1 MNHLMIDLEA
11 LGTGV
16 DAPIAAIGAVFFEP
30 STGRTGA
37 RFYTRVDFASDMEQG
52 AKPDGSTIKWWLKQ
66 SSEARAELVVDDAPS
81 AWEALTQLHDFI
93 AENAIPND
101 LKFLQVWGNG
111 ASFDCVL
118 LRAAF
123 GRADL
128 ETPWQWWND
137 RDVRTVV
144 EMGRALGFDPK
155 RNSPFKGER
164 HNALDD
170 AVHQALYVSE
180 IWQRLTADKE
190 PML

>member
-1 MNHLMIDLEA
+1 MNHLMIDLET

-30 STGRTGA
+30 STGCTGA
-37 RFYTRVDFASDMEQG
+37 RFYTRVDFVSDMDQG
-52 AKPDGSTIKWWLKQ
+52 AKPDGNTIKWWLKQ
-66 SSEARAELVVDDAPS
+66 SSEARAELVAEDAPL
-81 AWEALTQLHDFI
+81 AWEALTKLHAFI
-93 AENAIPND
+93 EENAFPNN
-101 LKFLQVWGNG
+101 LKLLQVWGNG

-128 ETPWQWWND
+128 EIPWQWWND

-155 RNSPFKGER
+155 RGNSFKGER

-180 IWQRLTADKE
+180 IWQRLTTDKE

>member
-1 MNHLMIDLEA
+1 MNHLMIDLET

-30 STGRTGA
+30 STGCTGA
-37 RFYTRVDFASDMEQG
+37 RFYTRVDFASDMDQG

-66 SSEARAELVVDDAPS
+66 NSEARAELVADDAPL
-81 AWEALTQLHDFI
+81 AWEALTRLHDFI
-93 AENAIPND
+93 EKNAIPND

-128 ETPWQWWND
+128 EIPWQWWND

-155 RNSPFKGER
+155 RNSPFNGDR

-180 IWQRLTADKE
+180 IWQRLTTDKE

>member
-30 STGRTGA
+30 STGCTGA
-37 RFYTRVDFASDMEQG
+37 RFYTRVDFISDMEQG
-52 AKPDGSTIKWWLKQ
+52 AKPDGYTIKWWLKQ
-66 SSEARAELVVDDAPS
+66 SSEARAELVADDAPL
-81 AWEALTQLHDFI
+81 AWEALTRLHDFI
-93 AENAIPND
+93 EKNAIPND

-128 ETPWQWWND
+128 EIPWQWWND

-155 RNSPFKGER
+155 RNSPFNGER

-180 IWQRLTADKE
+180 IWQRLTTDKE